1 MVGLQETR
9 RHILDILKEYGTCTV
24 EDIVATLSERL
35 SRGITTVTVR
45 HHLER
50 LRAENLVSQP
60 QIRRRSGPGR
70 PQYVY
75 SLTPEA
81 LKFFPSNVT
90 QLADEMFTQIKR
102 HLPSEQ
108 VNVILEGMADEMAS
122 HADIPS
128 DAPLDERLA
137 SAVTYLNEQ
146 GYNAHFE
153 ETEDGY
159 MLTTTNCPYERIVG
173 NHDELCGFDLRLM
186 SSILGIVPR
195 FVGNMKSGHSN
206 CQYLVPFDESKL

>member
-9 RHILDILKEYGTCTV
+9 RHILDILKEFDTCTV
-24 EDIVATLSERL
+24 EDIVDQLSERL
-35 SRGITTVTVR
+35 NRGITTVTVR

-60 QIRRRSGPGR
+60 QIRRRSGPGH

-81 LKFFPSNVT
+81 LDFFPSNVT
-90 QLADEMFTQIKR
+90 HLADEMFTQIKR
-102 HLPSEQ
+102 HLPDDQ
-108 VNVILEGMADEMAS
+108 VNVILEGMADQMAS
-122 HADIPS
+122 DAAVAS

-137 SAVTYLNEQ
+137 SAVSYLNEQ
-146 GYNAHFE
+146 GYDAHFE
-153 ETEDGY
+153 KTDEGY
-159 MLTTTNCPYERIVG
+159 MLTTCNCPYERIVG

-186 SSILGIVPR
+186 SSILGVVPR
-195 FVGNMKSGHSN
+195 FVGTKKEGHHD
-206 CQYLVPFDESKL
+206 CQYLVPFNDRDK